1 MSKISIITVQDI
13 QISIATENNDD
24 YICLTDMVKGQEGE
38 DHIRNWMRNRNTI
51 EFLGTW
57 ELMHNLTFKGVEFDT
72 FLHEAGANRFNMT
85 PRKWIEAT
93 NAVGIIS
100 KAGRN
105 GGTYAHKDIA
115 FEFGSWIS
123 PVFKLYLITEY
134 QRLKAAEA
142 NPMLGEWNVK
152 RVLSKVN
159 YTIHTDAVRDFVI
172 PKMDVEREKLYA
184 YADEADLLNLALW
197 QCTAKQWRE
206 ANPGYAKKGMNIRD
220 AASINELV
228 VMANLESFNAELLK
242 RNVDK
247 DKRYAYLHEM
257 AGSQLSRLNSIEAE
271 KGFRKLGTSAGNKGL
286 KPAPGTE
293 E

>member
-1 MSKISIITVQDI
+1 MAKMNIITVQNVP
-13 QISIATENNDD
+13 ISISVENNDD
-24 YICLTDMVKGQEGE
+24 YICLTDMVKEKDGD

-57 ELMHNLTFKGVEFDT
+57 EHLHNSNFKGVEFDT

-134 QRLKAAEA
+134 QRLKEAEN

-159 YTIHTDAVRDFVI
+159 YTLHTDAVRDFVI
-172 PKMDVEREKLYA
+172 PKIDVEKEKLYV
-184 YADEADLLNLALW
+184 YADEADLLNIALW
-197 QCTAKQWRE
+197 GCTAKQWRDVNAE
-206 ANPGYAKKGMNIRD
+206 YAKKGLNIRD
-220 AASINELV
+220 TASINELV
-228 VMANLESFNAELLK
+228 MLANLESFNAEMIK
-242 RNVDK
+242 RSVDK
-247 DKRYAYLHEM
+247 ASRYSYLREI
-257 AGSQLSRLNSIEAE
+257 AQSQLPRLDAIDAE
-271 KGFRKLGTSAGNKGL
+271 KGFRKLGTNPQKI
-286 KPAPGTE
+286 
-293 E
+293 